1 MVHPSLEPYVNAVR
15 AEPATH
21 PSLLSADER
30 RAAYRD
36 TALAARGEP
45 EEVDSVRDVEL
56 VLEGRTLRARLY
68 APLQDEGKALVVY
81 FHGGGFVVGDL
92 DTHDALCRRLSS
104 DTRMRFLAVEYRLAP
119 EHPFP
124 CGVNDAVDTIRYVSA
139 NLSDFDDPGAG
150 LIVMGDSAGATL
162 MTVACALTRHEDLG
176 VAAQV
181 VIYPTLGPDLYTD
194 SVHKYGEG
202 HVLDI
207 DHLRHDY
214 GLYLD
219 GWTDHSDPRV
229 TPLMFEDLTGA
240 PPAIVVVAECD
251 PLRDEAVAY
260 AGLLEHFG
268 VRAELLEAE
277 GMIHGFLRLP
287 SFVPETL
294 EIIDDLA
301 VHMHR
306 YVGAAK

>member
-21 PSLLSADER
+21 PSQLSADER
-30 RAAYRD
+30 RAAYRE

-68 APLQDEGKALVVY
+68 APLRDEGKALVVY

-104 DTRMRFLAVEYRLAP
+104 DTRMRFLSVDYRLAP

-124 CGVNDAVDTIRYVSA
+124 CGINDAVDTMRYVRA
-139 NLSDFDDPGAG
+139 NLGDFEEPGAE

-176 VAAQV
+176 IAAQV
-181 VIYPTLGPDLYTD
+181 VIYPTLGPDLFTD
-194 SVHKYGEG
+194 SVHTYGEG

-207 DHLRHDY
+207 NHLRYDY

-219 GWTDHSDPRV
+219 GWSDHSDPRV

-268 VRAELLEAE
+268 VRVELLEAK

-287 SFVPETL
+287 SIVPEAL

-306 YVGAAK
+306 YVEAAK

>member
-15 AEPATH
+15 AQPAPH
-21 PSLLSADER
+21 PSLVSADER
-30 RAAYRD
+30 RLAYRK
-36 TALAARGEP
+36 TALANRGDVQPVE
-45 EEVDSVRDVEL
+45 STRDVDL
-56 VLEGRTLRARLY
+56 ALDGRTLPARLY
-68 APLQDEGKALVVY
+68 VPADDESKALVVY

-92 DTHDALCRRLSS
+92 ETHDALCRRLCS
-104 DTRMRFLAVEYRLAP
+104 DTRMRFLSVDYRLAP
-119 EHPFP
+119 EFPFP
-124 CGVNDAVDTIRYVSA
+124 AGINDAVDTIRYVLTHVA
-139 NLSDFDDPGAG
+139 EFDEPDVKV
-150 LIVMGDSAGATL
+150 IVMGDSAGATL
-162 MTVACALTRHEDLG
+162 MTVACALTRHEGLG

-181 VIYPTLGPDLYTD
+181 VIYPTLGPDLFTD
-194 SVHKYGEG
+194 SVHEFGVG
-202 HVLDI
+202 HALDI
-207 DHLRHDY
+207 DHLRYDY
-214 GLYLD
+214 GLYLN

-229 TPLMFEDLTGA
+229 TPLMFDDLMGA

-268 VRAELLEAE
+268 VRVELLEAE

-287 SFVPETL
+287 TIVPEAL

-306 YVGAAK
+306 YVEAAP